1 MPPFKSKKPKDQMAA
16 LPMPGAPGARLKT
29 EAARTKTK
37 ANAKAPAFRQKA
49 ADAEGAKGGRYKG
62 RPGETAGWKPALRG
76 QMLPA

>member
-1 MPPFKSKKPKDQMAA
+1 
-16 LPMPGAPGARLKT
+16 MPGAPGARLKT
-29 EAARTKTK
+29 EAARTKAT